1 MQPPGPS
8 LSLDDLA
15 RESDIPERT
24 IRSYI
29 ARGLLPQPLGR
40 GRASSYGEEHRTRLL
55 FIKAVREA
63 APYELPLAVLGRLIE
78 ELPSEQIARI
88 ARGEEGVAAAT
99 LGGLDES
106 LLRRRHRAPSP
117 RAEEVDPEDLSAD
130 APSALC
136 ERAPPPARRYSFS
149 APPSNYRAPDGDDS
163 APEEPGEVED
173 EVWSTIDVTPRL
185 RISMR
190 GSARTTS
197 GELKRLARRLRAW
210 LSGEAHL

>member
-1 MQPPGPS
+1 MQPPRQS

-15 RESDIPERT
+15 RESEIPERT

-78 ELPSEQIARI
+78 ELPPEQIARV
-88 ARGEEGVAAAT
+88 ARGEEGLAAAT

-106 LLRRRHRAPSP
+106 LLRKRHRTPSP
-117 RAEEVDPEDLSAD
+117 RAEEATPEDLSAD

-136 ERAPPPARRYSFS
+136 ERAAPPARRYSFS
-149 APPSNYRAPDGDDS
+149 APPSNYRVPQGDDS
-163 APEEPGEVED
+163 APEEPEEVED
-173 EVWSTIDVTPRL
+173 EVWSSIDVTPRL

-210 LSGEAHL
+210 LSGEDSG

>member
-1 MQPPGPS
+1 MQPPRPT

-15 RESDIPERT
+15 RESEIPERT

-63 APYELPLAVLGRLIE
+63 APYDLPLAVLGRLIDK
-78 ELPSEQIARI
+78 LPPEQIARI
-88 ARGEEGVAAAT
+88 ARGDESVVAATFA
-99 LGGLDES
+99 GLDES
-106 LLRRRHRAPSP
+106 LLRKRHRAYSP
-117 RAEEVDPEDLSAD
+117 RAEELDPEDLSAEA
-130 APSALC
+130 APAPC
-136 ERAPPPARRYSFS
+136 ERAPPPALRFS
-149 APPSNYRAPDGDDS
+149 LGAPPAAYRTPDDDDS
-163 APEEPGEVED
+163 APEEPEEVED

-210 LSGEAHL
+210 LSGEDSG